1 MGFFDGDEKPAIRE
15 PGENKYAAYDEAAA
29 EKKLG
34 L

>member
-1 MGFFDGDEKPAIRE
+1 MGFFDGDEKPAIRG
-15 PGENKYAAYDEAAA
+15 PGENKYVAYDAGVA